1 MPGRLQVPDA
11 APLLDSW
18 EKRNSWRC
26 RGCCRSGAWPLS
38 LLCVGGRCG
47 LPPVPVLSPWLPSVA
62 SGSRGGGGAGPGSP
76 RVFGGRFRRQRQ
88 VLLLLPALPAGRGKF
103 LRRASPSWAGAPV
116 GCHRWLVWS
125 GGAPPLAVSR
135 APPQLPQHTGLGAAA
150 RQHRQHRQQRQRA
163 SRSLSQERKAPRKPR
178 TDPLPVSP
186 RRAGSRGW
194 LSWRSSP
201 DGRAG
206 RHGQQCRPTAS
217 VAYPRVRSA
226 SCKIHSSTERN

>member
-62 SGSRGGGGAGPGSP
+62 SGSPDGGGVLVSGAGPRLPARARLVLSP
-76 RVFGGRFRRQRQ
+76 GGG
-88 VLLLLPALPAGRGKF
+88 LLLLPARGQQAGGSFCAGPRRPGPCAGWLP
-103 LRRASPSWAGAPV
+103 PV
-116 GCHRWLVWS
+116 AWLWWS
-125 GGAPPLAVSR
+125 
-135 APPQLPQHTGLGAAA
+135 TGLLFPALPLNSPAHSSRG
-150 RQHRQHRQQRQRA
+150 QPRQHRQQAPAASPKKEKHLETPYRPVAAVARA
-163 SRSLSQERKAPRKPR
+163 VPGVA
-178 TDPLPVSP
+178 V
-186 RRAGSRGW
+186 GSRGA
-194 LSWRSSP
+194 RCRAAAP
-201 DGRAG
+201 CRDGRQH
-206 RHGQQCRPTAS
+206 RTATA
-217 VAYPRVRSA
+217 AYPRVRSA